1 MKIETNKI
9 QVSKKKEEREQER
22 LSQQMRSINNILKS
36 EDRQMSS
43 RIYLRLERM
52 LRREVQEINEF
63 DLQDPGKIQELE
75 AVGTLQNDY
84 DKASWSEAMLNHHPC
99 TQMFSEP
106 LNPLS
111 LSFCILIIFYA
122 WRNIFSMHGA
132 LCLLQ
137 ITWKIYKSIKNEIKH
152 TYCHHL

>member
-22 LSQQMRSINNILKS
+22 LSQQMRNINNILKS

-43 RIYLRLERM
+43 RIYLSLERM
-52 LRREVQEINEF
+52 LRREVQKINEF

-84 DKASWSEAMLNHHPC
+84 DKASWSEAML
-99 TQMFSEP
+99 TS
-106 LNPLS
+106 S
-111 LSFCILIIFYA
+111 LYIQLKITFVILVAIKNNEQVLKSDWLHSFPA
-122 WRNIFSMHGA
+122 
-132 LCLLQ
+132 LLQ
-137 ITWKIYKSIKNEIKH
+137 NK
-152 TYCHHL
+152 

>member
-63 DLQDPGKIQELE
+63 DLRR
-75 AVGTLQNDY
+75 A
-84 DKASWSEAMLNHHPC
+84 
-99 TQMFSEP
+99 
-106 LNPLS
+106 
-111 LSFCILIIFYA
+111 
-122 WRNIFSMHGA
+122 
-132 LCLLQ
+132 
-137 ITWKIYKSIKNEIKH
+137 
-152 TYCHHL
+152 

>member
-52 LRREVQEINEF
+52 LRREVQEINE
-63 DLQDPGKIQELE
+63 
-75 AVGTLQNDY
+75 
-84 DKASWSEAMLNHHPC
+84 
-99 TQMFSEP
+99 
-106 LNPLS
+106 
-111 LSFCILIIFYA
+111 
-122 WRNIFSMHGA
+122 
-132 LCLLQ
+132 
-137 ITWKIYKSIKNEIKH
+137 
-152 TYCHHL
+152 